1 MANKNIQTDFTRR
14 SFLSRGETA
23 HPGIQPDSVLNPH
36 KEIAS
41 LKKRLNELQAQRMEL
56 EKQMMK

>member
-14 SFLSRGETA
+14 SFVALGETPDA
-23 HPGIQPDSVLNPH
+23 GIQTDSVLNPH

-41 LKKRLNELQAQRMEL
+41 LKKRLNELQARKMEL
-56 EKQMMK
+56 ENQMMK